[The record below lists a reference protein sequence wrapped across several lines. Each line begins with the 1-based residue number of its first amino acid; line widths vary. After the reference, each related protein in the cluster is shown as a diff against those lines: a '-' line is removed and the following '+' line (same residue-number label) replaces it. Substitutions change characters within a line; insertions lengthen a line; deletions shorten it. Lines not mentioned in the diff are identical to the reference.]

1 MFGNSGRGSVSLAGM
16 RQRAGQSWEI
26 GWLLIFLASTFGVAL
41 FGGRVTVGA
50 VAEWYPTL
58 RKPRWTPPAWVFG
71 PVWTVLYT
79 LMAIAAWLVRR
90 GASARPAQARSALR
104 LWWLQLVLNLS
115 WSLVFF
121 GRRRADWGLVV
132 IGALELAIVGTTL
145 LASRVS
151 RAGAALLVPYGVWTA
166 FALALNYRITQLN
179 TGASPLR

>member
-16 RQRAGQSWEI
+16 RRRAGQSCQI

-41 FGGRVTVGA
+41 LGGRVTVGA
-50 VAEWYPTL
+50 LTDWYPTL
-58 RKPRWTPPAWVFG
+58 RKPRWTPPASIFG
-71 PVWTVLYT
+71 PVWTVLYI
-79 LMAIAAWLVRR
+79 LMAMAAWLVRR
-90 GASARPAQARSALR
+90 SASARPGLARPALR
-104 LWWLQLVLNLS
+104 LWSLQLMLNLS

-121 GRRRADWGLVV
+121 GRRRPEWGLVV

-179 TGASPLR
+179 RTRASS

>member
-1 MFGNSGRGSVSLAGM
+1 M
-16 RQRAGQSWEI
+16 RQRAGQSCEI

-58 RKPRWTPPAWVFG
+58 RKPSWTPPAWVFG

-90 GASARPAQARSALR
+90 GASARPAQAKSALR
-104 LWWLQLVLNLS
+104 LWWLQLALNLS

-121 GRRRADWGLVV
+121 GRRRPEWGLVV
-132 IGALELAIVGTTL
+132 IGALELAIVGTAL
-145 LASRVS
+145 LAIRVS